1 MSLCSPAA
9 PLGPLPLVSL
19 VTKCVHGQGCRRRLP
34 GMRSGSWG
42 WPISPFSHPPSGLG
56 WAAPASRRVLGPQTA
71 GPVHPSPSPSQAPGA
86 CQVVRLPVTLS
97 GSSSLPGKAA
107 EWLGGRGR
115 RPPSSGSA
123 APRLSTLGPAV
134 PEGVS
139 GPGPASEAIWGPP
152 GVRVGSRSRSG
163 PWAETRRLLS
173 QGGLVQV
180 PQMSVTLL
188 TTCGCYLQINK
199 TWVEERTRQAWCAS
213 GRGNPSDW
221 LTAGGAAESVLS
233 SCVFAAVW

>member
-1 MSLCSPAA
+1 M
-9 PLGPLPLVSL
+9 PLGLSATQRVACGRLCLTHSSPWVGVSPESWGGNACPRVPPLP
-19 VTKCVHGQGCRRRLP
+19 P
-34 GMRSGSWG
+34 GS
-42 WPISPFSHPPSGLG
+42 SPPGVARHRACARAGLSAPSPRDALGVLGLAHPPFPHPPSGLG
-56 WAAPASRRVLGPQTA
+56 WAAPASRRVPGPQTA

-86 CQVVRLPVTLS
+86 CQVVRLPVTLL

-107 EWLGGRGR
+107 ERLEGRGR

-152 GVRVGSRSRSG
+152 GVWVGSRSRSG

-173 QGGLVQV
+173 RWFGPGSQNECNTPDYLW
-180 PQMSVTLL
+180 LL
-188 TTCGCYLQINK
+188 LINK
-199 TWVEERTRQAWCAS
+199 
-213 GRGNPSDW
+213 
-221 LTAGGAAESVLS
+221 
-233 SCVFAAVW
+233 